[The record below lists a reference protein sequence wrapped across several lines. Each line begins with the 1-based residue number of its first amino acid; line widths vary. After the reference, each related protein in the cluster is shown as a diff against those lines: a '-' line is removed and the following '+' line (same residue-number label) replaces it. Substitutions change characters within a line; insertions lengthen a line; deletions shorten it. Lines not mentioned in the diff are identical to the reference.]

1 MIPAW
6 LDVSASLCKQYRSK
20 LESRL
25 NQAAGTAPCASHH
38 SDSRSLPAVSRSME
52 TNRRSLACPGQDPRH
67 TSRMDQ
73 RPTTVQPTLRL
84 GKILGRQAQRAPILP
99 GHSAAL
105 PRHRLGPPSA
115 GPVRHSGSVVRLLP
129 GAKEGH
135 RQDEGVHRPD
145 HDQLVP
151 QVRALQDGGSA
162 HRSGPAPQAGS
173 HVEGRHVGLLHAF
186 TDRGGGQLVL
196 PLCVRRRQMRMSGNA
211 LRTSTSS
218 SYRN

>member
-25 NQAAGTAPCASHH
+25 NPAAGTPPCASHH
-38 SDSRSLPAVSRSME
+38 PDSRSLPAVSRSME
-52 TNRRSLACPGQDPRH
+52 TNRRSLACPGPDPRH

-84 GKILGRQAQRAPILP
+84 SKISGRQAQRAPILP

-105 PRHRLGPPSA
+105 PRHRLDPPSSRSV
-115 GPVRHSGSVVRLLP
+115 GHSGSVVRLLP

-145 HDQLVP
+145 HHQPVP
-151 QVRALQDGGSA
+151 KVRALQDGGPA
-162 HRSGPAPQAGS
+162 HSSVPAPTAGS

-186 TDRGGGQLVL
+186 ADRGGAPLVL
-196 PLCVRRRQMRMSGNA
+196 PISVL
-211 LRTSTSS
+211 
-218 SYRN
+218 SYECTAMPFGLAPAPRIAT